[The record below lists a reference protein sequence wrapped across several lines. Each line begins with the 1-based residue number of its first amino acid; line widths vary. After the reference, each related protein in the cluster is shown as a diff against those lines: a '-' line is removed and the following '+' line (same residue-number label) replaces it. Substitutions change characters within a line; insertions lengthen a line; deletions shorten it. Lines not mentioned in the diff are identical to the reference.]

1 MHIILEENV
10 KIAILSD
17 FHIGY
22 ERFREDA
29 KRQSEE
35 AIRAACSLA
44 DLIIIAGDI
53 FDYRHPKPE
62 VIAEAMGLF
71 KDADFGKLSARV
83 ESFKGRGK
91 KYTDA
96 PIIAIPGTHE
106 RRTEGEFDSVDLLGL
121 AGLLVNANQACVV
134 LTKDGEKVAVY
145 GVGGTAEERFKETL
159 KRLDPK
165 PSEGAFNIFVFHQSV
180 YEFLPFSDDFIHL
193 EELPEGFDLYI
204 DGHIH
209 SRIESTCHGKS
220 FLIPGSTVLT
230 QLKEGEQEDKG
241 FFIYDTQSGA
251 YTFQKINSRKFL
263 MAKINVEGMD
273 PAQVDSSIEKAI
285 GGMTGKG
292 FDQPIVRLV
301 LEGRLKEGFKSIDIG
316 TKKIAES
323 HMGSIILEITKAG
336 IEGRDSKESEELR
349 SGMMDSISIRDYGFS
364 LFMEKLARSKYNLG
378 ISPSKLFD
386 VLSSEAKK
394 EAVIKEALD
403 LVFKQA

>member
-1 MHIILEENV
+1 M

-22 ERFREDA
+22 ERFRDDA

-35 AIRAACSLA
+35 AIKAACNLA

-62 VIAEAMGLF
+62 VIAEAISLF
-71 KDADFGKLSARV
+71 KDADYGKLAARV
-83 ESFKGRGK
+83 ESFDGRGK
-91 KYTDA
+91 AYTDV

-106 RRTEGEFDSVDLLGL
+106 RRTDGEFDSVDLLGL
-121 AGLLVNANQACVV
+121 AGLLVNANQARVV
-134 LTKDGEKVAVY
+134 VAKGTQRVAVY
-145 GVGGTAEERFKETL
+145 GVGGTAEERFLETL

-165 PSEGAFNIFVFHQSV
+165 PTPGAFNVFVFHQSV
-180 YEFLPFSDDFIHL
+180 YEFLPFSDDFIRL
-193 EELPEGFDLYI
+193 EKLPEGFDLYI

-230 QLKEGEQEDKG
+230 QLKEGEQEEKG
-241 FFIYDTQSGA
+241 FFIYDTELGTH
-251 YTFQKINSRKFL
+251 TFQKINSRKFL

-273 PAQVDSSIEKAI
+273 PSQVRGSIEKAI
-285 GGMTGKG
+285 EGISARG
-292 FDQPIVRLV
+292 FELPIIRVA
-301 LEGRLKEGFKSIDIG
+301 LEGRLREGFKSIDIG
-316 TKKIAES
+316 TKGIIES
-323 HMGSIILEITKAG
+323 HSGGAILEITKAG

-349 SGMMDSISIRDYGFS
+349 SGVMDNIPIRDYGLS
-364 LFMEKLARSKYNLG
+364 LFMEKLAKGRYDLE
-378 ISPSKLFD
+378 ISPSRLFE

-394 EAVIKEALD
+394 EAIIKEALD
-403 LVFKQA
+403 LIFKQA